1 MILRNPVFPSSP
13 CRHRPPIVAIV
24 ALLAIGAACA
34 ACTPTVKIEA
44 PDKPI
49 EINLNVHIQQ
59 DVRVK
64 LDRDLDTAFGDHPEL
79 FGPVAKARN
88 PQESRP

>member
-1 MILRNPVFPSSP
+1 MILRSPVFPSTP
-13 CRHRPPIVAIV
+13 CRQRPPIVAIV
-24 ALLAIGAACA
+24 ALLAIGASCA
-34 ACTPTVKIEA
+34 ACTPTVKVEA

-79 FGPVAKARN
+79 FGPAAKARK

>member
-1 MILRNPVFPSSP
+1 MILRSPVFPSSP
-13 CRHRPPIVAIV
+13 CRHRPPIATIV
-24 ALLAIGAACA
+24 ALLAIGAAGA
-34 ACTPTVKIEA
+34 ACTPTVKVEA

-79 FGPVAKARN
+79 FGPAVKARK

>member
-1 MILRNPVFPSSP
+1 MSLRNPVFPSIP
-13 CRHRPPIVAIV
+13 CRPRPPIAATAAIV
-24 ALLAIGAACA
+24 ALLTACM
-34 ACTPTVKIEA
+34 ACTPTVKVEA

-79 FGPVAKARN
+79 FGPAAKSRK

>member
-1 MILRNPVFPSSP
+1 MLPVARIAAPLLVLSFLGAP
-13 CRHRPPIVAIV
+13 
-24 ALLAIGAACA
+24 LLAGCN
-34 ACTPTVKIEA
+34 PTVKVEA

-79 FGPVAKARN
+79 FGPAAKARK